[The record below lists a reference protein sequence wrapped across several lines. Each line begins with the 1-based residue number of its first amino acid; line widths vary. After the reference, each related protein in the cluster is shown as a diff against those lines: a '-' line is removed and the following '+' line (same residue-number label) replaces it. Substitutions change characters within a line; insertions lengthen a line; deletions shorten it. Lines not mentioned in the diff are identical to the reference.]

1 MKAGKISILMVA
13 AVFGLILTMAHQP
26 GFAASS
32 EELKLMQPLW
42 GNGILIPRLESTH
55 GHDMLKLLYDPLVG
69 TTPDGKLS
77 PEHGL
82 ATKWEMTRDGLT
94 WTFQLRKGVKFH
106 DGVEL
111 TAKDVKFSL
120 EQVMLTDSISEYA
133 SDIRK
138 SIRLIE
144 IKDPYTLIVHCKKPS
159 IFFPTILSDMT
170 STDCFIIPKDYYE
183 RVGKDEFSKKPI
195 GSGPY
200 KFHSHVMGAYIK
212 LEAVDKHWRDGVPAY
227 KYVTFLMI
235 PEEST
240 RIAMLKT
247 GEADIA
253 RISRDTVKD
262 VSAAGLKVISKRDAS
277 VLIFHCNMQWAT
289 PAFSDIRFRK
299 ALNLALDRESIIKN
313 ILGGEGMPIAQYPGT
328 HIFAC
333 GGDPNLKPYP
343 YDPQEARRLIKE
355 GGYEGY
361 EFTLVSYQRP
371 GLPELSQVVETV
383 VGYWQKVGLKPK
395 IAMSDWTRFR
405 ESWRAKKIQNTAA
418 GYDTT
423 LNPECGSI
431 LSRTEEKYSSS
442 EPRNVIQDP
451 KMDEWYKKASSTLDM
466 GELARILGEV
476 YRYSYDQ
483 HYIVPICMI
492 NDKIATTK
500 RIPDWDP
507 GRRRTDR
514 NINAIIKQR

>member
-1 MKAGKISILMVA
+1 MNARKITIGVA
-13 AVFGLILTMAHQP
+13 APIFILFLFASYQP
-26 GFAASS
+26 AIAATA
-32 EELKLMQPLW
+32 EELRLMQPQW
-42 GNGILIPRLESTH
+42 GNGVLIPRLESAH
-55 GHDMLKLLYDPLVG
+55 GQDLLKLLYDPLFG

-77 PEHGL
+77 PEYGL

-138 SIRLIE
+138 TIRLIE
-144 IKDPYTLIVHCKKPS
+144 IKDPYALVVHCKKPS
-159 IFFPTILSDMT
+159 IFFPSILSDMT

-183 RVGKDEFSKKPI
+183 RVGKDQFSKKPI

-200 KFHSHVMGAYIK
+200 KFQSHVVGSHIK
-212 LEAVDKHWRDGVPAY
+212 LEANEKHWRDGVPRY
-227 KYVTFLMI
+227 KVVTFLII

-247 GEADIA
+247 GEADIT

-262 VSAAGLKVISKRDAS
+262 VLDAGLRVTSKKDAA

-299 ALNLALDRESIIKN
+299 ALNLGLDREAVIKN
-313 ILGGEGMPIAQYPGT
+313 ILGGGGIPIAQYPGT

-333 GGDPNLKPYP
+333 GGDPSLNPYP
-343 YDPQEARRLIKE
+343 YAPQEARRLIKE

-361 EFTLVSYQRP
+361 EFTIVSYQRP

-383 VGYWQKVGLKPK
+383 VGYWQKIGLKPK

-405 ESWRAKKIQNTAA
+405 ESWRAKKIQNTVA
-418 GYDTT
+418 GYDTS

-442 EPRNVIQDP
+442 EPRNVVQDP
-451 KMDEWYKKASSTLDM
+451 KMDGWYKRASSTLDIA
-466 GELARILGEV
+466 EIAKILGEV

-483 HYIVPICMI
+483 HLMVPVCMI
-492 NDKIATTK
+492 NDEIATTK

-507 GRRRTDR
+507 GRRRMDR